1 MTKKKTLGKD
11 AVKVANI
18 VEQSGG
24 TASYG
29 FIMAQT
35 QMTGSQVISAAKE
48 LYSNASFYPSGGYG
62 GSVSMY
68 PPYTLPEQGVYLFG
82 GTTFNAPQ
90 VTITA
95 VPTAAAPSPEFKAT
109 DDEKELYE
117 MMETPLKKQL
127 AEHLNLSSDALVIR
141 TAYLGSAETGGKW
154 SRPDFLIV
162 AVMEYPFVPGK
173 HLEVLSFEVKKHDA
187 IDITAVYEAA
197 AHLRRATSSY
207 VVLHAPRY
215 ALELPTTEKDEK
227 NDMRRKVAAIS
238 IECIKQEVGLIVM
251 HDPKDMLKWTLL
263 IPAIHRDTHPAQL
276 NEGIAQLVLDE
287 KSKKQIQKLIGRVKG
302 T

>member
-1 MTKKKTLGKD
+1 
-11 AVKVANI
+11 
-18 VEQSGG
+18 
-24 TASYG
+24 
-29 FIMAQT
+29 MAQT
-35 QMTGSQVISAAKE
+35 HLTGSQVLNAANE
-48 LYSNASFYPSGGYG
+48 LYNNTQFYPSGGYG

-95 VPTAAAPSPEFKAT
+95 VPTAPAPAPEFKAT
-109 DDEKELYE
+109 ADEKELYDL
-117 MMETPLKKQL
+117 MQAPLKDQL
-127 AEHLNLSSDALVIR
+127 AKHLNLSADALVLR
-141 TAYLGSAETGGKW
+141 TAYLGSVETGGKW

-162 AVMEYPFVPGK
+162 AVMDYTFVPGK

-215 ALELPTTEKDEK
+215 ALELPTTAKDEK
-227 NDMRRKVAAIS
+227 NDLRRKIAAIS

-251 HDPKDMLKWTLL
+251 HDPSDMLKWTLL
-263 IPAIHRDTHPAQL
+263 VPAIHRDTHPAHL
-276 NEGIAQLVLDE
+276 NEAISQLVLDE
-287 KSKKQIQKLIGRVKG
+287 KDKASILELIGQVKG